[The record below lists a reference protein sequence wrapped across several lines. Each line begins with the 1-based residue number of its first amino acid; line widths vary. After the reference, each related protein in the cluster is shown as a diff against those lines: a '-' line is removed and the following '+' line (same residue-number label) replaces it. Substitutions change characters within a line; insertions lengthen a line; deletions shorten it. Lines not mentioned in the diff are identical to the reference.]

1 MYSQARITAFLIT
14 LEAPMKIWATLLLTC
29 LMVSNTMAE
38 KEEKFVWRKL
48 GPAMVEAQKT
58 NKMILV
64 DIYTDW

>member
-1 MYSQARITAFLIT
+1 
-14 LEAPMKIWATLLLTC
+14 MKEIILKLFIALLFSTLLTAPIG
-29 LMVSNTMAE
+29 AE
-38 KEEKFVWRKL
+38 QKPDTTKFVWRKL